1 MRRNL
6 LVLLVI
12 IIILTN
18 PILSYGKEVLENNK
32 SIPLTDLKNVFRSYI
47 LADYETGEILE
58 EHNIEEVV
66 EIASIS
72 KLMSFLVVM
81 DKIEEG
87 KISLDDVIKIDR
99 DTARVNG
106 SSFNLKVGEEF
117 TVRELLEAAIVVSG
131 NDATYALAKHV
142 AGTEAEFVKL
152 MNQKA
157 KELGLDNA
165 VFYNSTGLPVNGTD
179 VQNKMTT
186 REILKL
192 SRYIIKHHPSILDI
206 CKIRAIEVEE
216 RDFFQINTNP
226 LLFEIEEV
234 DGLKTGFT
242 NKAGYSYVSTFNKK
256 GKAGE
261 TKDLR
266 LIAIVMGA
274 KDLKVRNQMAKVLVE
289 YGLDNFSNRI
299 ILDKDAPITTLEI
312 PKGDISEVDIFP
324 EEGFSKLVSKDSK
337 ITLTLNIDEI
347 NLPIEKNSKVGRVYV
362 RENDEIIF
370 ETDVLIKE
378 DVNTAKWYVLLWRFI
393 KELFVIEESGAI
405 GQENTLSYYSYGDNG
420 EVSLETEIFIKKD
433 IAYPRWY
440 PLLWELIETI
450 FGY

>member
-1 MRRNL
+1 
-6 LVLLVI
+6 
-12 IIILTN
+12 
-18 PILSYGKEVLENNK
+18 
-32 SIPLTDLKNVFRSYI
+32 
-47 LADYETGEILE
+47 
-58 EHNIEEVV
+58 
-66 EIASIS
+66 
-72 KLMSFLVVM
+72 
-81 DKIEEG
+81 
-87 KISLDDVIKIDR
+87 
-99 DTARVNG
+99 
-106 SSFNLKVGEEF
+106 
-117 TVRELLEAAIVVSG
+117 
-131 NDATYALAKHV
+131 
-142 AGTEAEFVKL
+142 
-152 MNQKA
+152 
-157 KELGLDNA
+157 
-165 VFYNSTGLPVNGTD
+165 
-179 VQNKMTT
+179 
-186 REILKL
+186 
-192 SRYIIKHHPSILDI
+192 
-206 CKIRAIEVEE
+206 
-216 RDFFQINTNP
+216 
-226 LLFEIEEV
+226 
-234 DGLKTGFT
+234 
-242 NKAGYSYVSTFNKK
+242 
-256 GKAGE
+256 
-261 TKDLR
+261 
-266 LIAIVMGA
+266 MGA